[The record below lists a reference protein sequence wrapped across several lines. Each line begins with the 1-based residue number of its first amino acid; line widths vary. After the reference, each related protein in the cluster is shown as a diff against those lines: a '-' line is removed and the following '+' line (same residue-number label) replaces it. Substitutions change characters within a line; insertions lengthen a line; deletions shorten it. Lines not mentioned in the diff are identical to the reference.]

1 MDKTV
6 NKHTK
11 VVSDKKMKE
20 KREKQ
25 KKCMR
30 KLREAIKNDPQKHE
44 EQKKKERERYH
55 ARKKAGKIK
64 SVKEMSK
71 RSQRIVRKSWRER
84 SRRYY
89 EKTRN
94 SKKLLKKICF
104 F

>member
-1 MDKTV
+1 
-6 NKHTK
+6 
-11 VVSDKKMKE
+11 
-20 KREKQ
+20 
-25 KKCMR
+25 MR

-44 EQKKKERERYH
+44 EQKKKERERYQ

-89 EKTRN
+89 EKRIIM
-94 SKKLLKKICF
+94 SKVLKLKNMIMLLLNFLAKKM
-104 F
+104 